1 MQSLILFHF
10 NLNSEND
17 NCFNFR
23 YNLTSTMGETR
34 KQAQLQNEAWRGKS
48 GVPLEVYSLHTW
60 PGVLPPAITQ
70 GSPQPKIA
78 NRHRP
83 RIWSNCGFRELTFF
97 LLYQV
102 NELGHIVKMFAF
114 SLPMRKMLVL
124 KIFSLIICMSKSF
137 FCIQLF
143 ADRSFFMYILGNFEK
158 KNYSRIT
165 YTDPITSK
173 VY

>member
-1 MQSLILFHF
+1 MQSLILFLF

-60 PGVLPPAITQ
+60 PGVLLPAITQ

-102 NELGHIVKMFAF
+102 KELGYLVKMFAF
-114 SLPMRKMLVL
+114 SLPMRKMFVF

-137 FCIQLF
+137 FAFSCLQIDLFYVYFRQLW
-143 ADRSFFMYILGNFEK
+143 K
-158 KNYSRIT
+158 K
-165 YTDPITSK
+165 K
-173 VY
+173 LL